1 MPQTTTCMSNMI
13 LTDGGAGF
21 RRLSVACL
29 APLLL
34 LAQAACSAP
43 NSVSASNLASSDAS
57 TNAIAEPIA
66 PSTIAT
72 TNDFH
77 PTGAPAPAPSSDA
90 NQTASRVIG
99 KHDQTLA
106 DGKRSCD
113 VDFVY
118 AGQEHEDVFWHEPCN
133 KVTAKMV
140 TRSNLEAMGRWDRL
154 DSFQQ
159 KFVEQMPGGK
169 VLYIEGGFSASVYPV
184 DETGTSIE
192 VAVAD

>member
-1 MPQTTTCMSNMI
+1 MPQTTTCMSSMT

-29 APLLL
+29 APFLL
-34 LAQAACSAP
+34 LAQGACSAP
-43 NSVSASNLASSDAS
+43 DSVSASNLASSDAS
-57 TNAIAEPIA
+57 TNVISEPVA
-66 PSTIAT
+66 PSTNAAAS
-72 TNDFH
+72 DLH

-99 KHDQTLA
+99 KHDRTLA
-106 DGKRSCD
+106 DGKRACD

-118 AGQEHEDVFWHEPCN
+118 AGREQEDVFWHEPCD

-140 TRSNLEAMGRWDRL
+140 TQSDLEASGRWDRL

-159 KFVEQMPGGK
+159 KFVEQMPGGQ
-169 VLYIEGGFSASVYPV
+169 VLYIEGAFSASVYPV